1 MRQLTFYLH
10 EMTLSFGERCT
21 KTTVETVEVHRDI
34 GWNGRERHGEI
45 MVSAETAY
53 STGVRYSNG
62 EIGAGSGGRA
72 RIGARCRRQ
81 AGVSLEN

>member
-1 MRQLTFYLH
+1 MRQLTFYLP
-10 EMTLSFGERCT
+10 EMALGFGERCT

-53 STGVRYSNG
+53 STGVQYSNE

-72 RIGARCRRQ
+72 RIGARSRRR